1 MTPLAEIAR
10 GPTVGA
16 DRFHHGQP
24 PKMIS
29 AASAVRAVDGPAT
42 TGAEA
47 LVFHLERTEIF
58 RAYQRAFETATGLP
72 LALQSVGSFQPPLH
86 GSKQLNPFCA
96 LMARGNESCSACLRM
111 QAQVEIAAVRKT
123 ATLECFAGLRES
135 AVPVRVG
142 EELVGYLRTGQVFR
156 GRPSPKRFKAVM
168 NGLARGRADAEILAL
183 GVAYFK
189 VRVVPERAYESIL
202 RLLEIF
208 ALHLAAVSNQ
218 IRVSEACGE
227 PPAMT
232 KARAFIAEHQHEN
245 LRLAEVAE
253 AVHVTRW
260 YFCKLFKRTT
270 GLTLT
275 NYLARV
281 RIESVKQ
288 MLLNRHFRVSEAAY
302 ASGFQSLSQFN
313 RTFRR
318 VSGESPSAY
327 RTGLAGRSGTRP
339 RAHARAAH
347 GQGTPDWQERRRPAA
362 RRPSDLAL
370 ATGGR

>member
-1 MTPLAEIAR
+1 MTPLAEIR
-10 GPTVGA
+10 VGPTVGA
-16 DRFHHGQP
+16 DRSHDGQP

-29 AASAVRAVDGPAT
+29 AASSVRAIAGPAT
-42 TGAEA
+42 TGTEG

-58 RAYQRAFETATGLP
+58 RAYRRAFETATGLP
-72 LALQSVGSFQPPLH
+72 LELQPAGSFQPPLH

-96 LMARGNESCSACLRM
+96 LMARGNESCSACLQM
-111 QAQVEIAAVRKT
+111 QERVEIAAVNRT

-156 GRPSPKRFKAVM
+156 ARPSPKRFKAVL
-168 NGLARGRADAEILAL
+168 NSLARGRSDSEILAL
-183 GVAYFK
+183 GVAYSK
-189 VRVVPERAYESIL
+189 IRVVPRRAYESIL
-202 RLLEIF
+202 QLLEIF

-227 PPAMT
+227 PPAMM

-302 ASGFQSLSQFN
+302 SAGFQSLSQFN

-327 RTGLAGRSGTRP
+327 RTGLAGRPGP
-339 RAHARAAH
+339 RARSQVKPVPRLGAL
-347 GQGTPDWQERRRPAA
+347 DWQEGRRPAGK
-362 RRPSDLAL
+362 RPSDFAL
-370 ATGGR
+370 ATGTG